1 MQSSIMTAF
10 SKHVDNYFVAGASV
24 AGVTGASGVAAAFE
38 STGATGA
45 SGAVGSTGV
54 AAAALSALVVSS
66 CLAELLQAVKA
77 NAAIAITN
85 NFFIFLFYN

>member
-1 MQSSIMTAF
+1 MQSSQMTAF
-10 SKHVDNYFVAGASV
+10 LKHVDNYFVAGASA
-24 AGVTGASGVAAAFE
+24 AGVSAGVAAALE
-38 STGATGA
+38 STGATGVA
-45 SGAVGSTGV
+45 STGV
-54 AAAALSALVVSS
+54 DSTGAAAAALSALVVSS